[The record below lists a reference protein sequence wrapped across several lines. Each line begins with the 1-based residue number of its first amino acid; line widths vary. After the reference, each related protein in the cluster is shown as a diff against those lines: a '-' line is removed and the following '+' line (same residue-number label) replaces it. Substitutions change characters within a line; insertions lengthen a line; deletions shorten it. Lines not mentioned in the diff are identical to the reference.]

1 MVRTEK
7 AVGPCSGQW
16 ASGLLT
22 MKCNVATRV
31 PEAYEWRGSESLARD
46 LKFEERAGPAALP
59 KRRCARA
66 PASVASRDLRFRVG
80 AGEVRS
86 FAFAL

>member
-31 PEAYEWRGSESLARD
+31 PEAYEWRGSESLASA
-46 LKFEERAGPAALP
+46 LKLEVEAGPA
-59 KRRCARA
+59 
-66 PASVASRDLRFRVG
+66 SG
-80 AGEVRS
+80 GGI
-86 FAFAL
+86 